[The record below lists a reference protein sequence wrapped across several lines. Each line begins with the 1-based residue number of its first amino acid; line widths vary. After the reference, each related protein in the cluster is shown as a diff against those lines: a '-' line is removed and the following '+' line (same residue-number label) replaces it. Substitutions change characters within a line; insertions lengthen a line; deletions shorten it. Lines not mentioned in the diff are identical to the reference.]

1 MMRDFSILSAVVYD
15 LNDIQ
20 ICTDTVTT
28 VSDCIICL
36 TDGHKQTG
44 KIKTEVQSLQHPLS
58 MLLFFPVR
66 N

>member
-1 MMRDFSILSAVVYD
+1 MRDFSILSAVVYD

-44 KIKTEVQSLQHPLS
+44 KIKTEV
-58 MLLFFPVR
+58 
-66 N
+66 